1 MVCTAR
7 QIGHHASLERIAAM
21 SKVVEHTHPS
31 TTIAIGLACGTARR
45 RWKQEIIEVGN
56 ALARIMHEGRL
67 RVSLD
72 VLTDLSVR
80 QLQKAPFPPSGRVCF

>member
-1 MVCTAR
+1 MPLT
-7 QIGHHASLERIAAM
+7 
-21 SKVVEHTHPS
+21 
-31 TTIAIGLACGTARR
+31 
-45 RWKQEIIEVGN
+45 
-56 ALARIMHEGRL
+56 RIMHEGRL